1 MQPVA
6 KPVPCVDCPLQRCDG
21 LRELSPEHLAYM
33 ATFKQGEVKGKRGS
47 VVISQNDSSERLYT
61 VLEGLLIRYRRL
73 EDGRRQITNFMFP
86 GDLVGLQAAFD
97 EPTPHGV
104 EVLIPARL
112 CHFRRDAFPDLVGS
126 YPDLGFDLTWMA
138 AREEVILEE
147 HLVAVGRR
155 SASERVAYLAVW
167 LVERGAAV
175 GLSSSENT
183 LDIPIRQGQIA
194 DMLGLSLVHT
204 NRTVKSL
211 AREDIVHWTP
221 SSIHIPDLD
230 RAARHAHFRLRPERE
245 KPFI

>member
-6 KPVPCVDCPLQRCDG
+6 KPVPCVDCPLQRCEG
-21 LRELSPEHLAYM
+21 LRELREDHLRYM
-33 ATFKQGEVKGKRGS
+33 GEFKNGEVRGKRGAT
-47 VVISQNDSSERLYT
+47 VIAQNEQSDKLYT

-112 CHFRRDAFPDLVGS
+112 CQFPRDGFSDLVS
-126 YPDLGFDLTWMA
+126 AHPELGFDLTWMA
-138 AREEVILEE
+138 AREEIILEE

-175 GLSSSENT
+175 GLSSAQNT
-183 LDIPIRQGQIA
+183 LEIPIRQGQIA

-230 RAARHAHFRLRPERE
+230 RAAKHAHFRLRPERE